1 MSILVYNDD
10 FCSFLL
16 VSASFSFS
24 QNQSLPKVTTSTV
37 MLVSHGTH
45 RIAYLNV
52 MKLRFVPNSED
63 FFVCLF
69 VSGTGKTMVM
79 DMFYSYVETENKKRV
94 HFHGFMLDVHKSE
107 YSC

>member
-1 MSILVYNDD
+1 MI

-52 MKLRFVPNSED
+52 MKLRFFPNSED
-63 FFVCLF
+63 LFVLFVCFRHGENDGHGHVLF
-69 VSGTGKTMVM
+69 ICG
-79 DMFYSYVETENKKRV
+79 D
-94 HFHGFMLDVHKSE
+94 
-107 YSC
+107 